1 MPEIDRT
8 METLR
13 CRAGHDFTRPL
24 VRGKKPAWCPDH
36 RPQVKK
42 PVEALPEPLSA
53 APEPAP
59 KSEQPVLS
67 ATLVKALVAE
77 TTEVLIALPDGDETR
92 RKLQYIIRQLKS
104 GKREAGD
111 VKMLRETRDR
121 LISDVRRK
129 HGVIS

>member
-24 VRGKKPAWCPDH
+24 VRGKKPQWCPDH
-36 RPQVKK
+36 RPQAKK
-42 PVEALPEPLSA
+42 PVEALLEPSESPQVPEKVEDKA
-53 APEPAP
+53 
-59 KSEQPVLS
+59 VLS

-129 HGVIS
+129 HGVRS